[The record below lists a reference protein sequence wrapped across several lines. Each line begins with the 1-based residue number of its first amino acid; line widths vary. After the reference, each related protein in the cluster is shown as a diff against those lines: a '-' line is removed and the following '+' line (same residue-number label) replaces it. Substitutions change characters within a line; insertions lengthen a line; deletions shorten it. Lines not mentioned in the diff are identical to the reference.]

1 MDQTIQVLGV
11 INVLSNGYCC
21 FYVYKTFNIKICLNF
36 IMWFDAAFSSI
47 YSILILVLSWITIF
61 PDPIICS
68 FATFSLFIPT
78 LFYYYNFFSAYIR
91 YKRVSSSINNQ
102 LWKTEAEVVK
112 DAIALIGTVMSIDIL
127 VVILNSVFD
136 MGWFRFY
143 SICMGKNY
151 SSMSPAFIRRL
162 FHMGAMTSTFFADIK
177 TFWLIR
183 KYNNESNLNQGEN
196 ERIKND
202 IPMRA
207 SLLNLY
213 MIFASTIV
221 FIIIG
226 SRENPDQLI
235 QVLMIS
241 ILSLTLPKTPAMVF
255 LTLHVN
261 ATNARIDQDA
271 ERERKRQLEIQDT
284 KWRRNQRIA
293 RQLAMQEEGTI
304 QLLFEMLKYGSTLL
318 QVNLLMMKV
327 FQQQVFQML

>member
-78 LFYYYNFFSAYIR
+78 LFYYYNFFSAYVR

-162 FHMGAMTSTFFADIK
+162 FHMGAMTSTFLLTSKPFGWSENTIMKATWIK
-177 TFWLIR
+177 VKMNASRMTYLWEQVSLTFTWPLHQLL
-183 KYNNESNLNQGEN
+183 YS
-196 ERIKND
+196 
-202 IPMRA
+202 
-207 SLLNLY
+207 SLLEAEKL
-213 MIFASTIV
+213 
-221 FIIIG
+221 
-226 SRENPDQLI
+226 LI
-235 QVLMIS
+235 
-241 ILSLTLPKTPAMVF
+241 
-255 LTLHVN
+255 N
-261 ATNARIDQDA
+261 
-271 ERERKRQLEIQDT
+271 
-284 KWRRNQRIA
+284 
-293 RQLAMQEEGTI
+293 
-304 QLLFEMLKYGSTLL
+304 
-318 QVNLLMMKV
+318 
-327 FQQQVFQML
+327 